1 MNRNGFTLIELIVVI
16 AIIMVLAALIL
27 PAIGIFGTN
36 SSFEGYVTDKW
47 TDIDGEGNSV
57 YRCRTQSSTGEINT
71 WNTFWIHNEISVGGY
86 YKLTSKSNLLTKA
99 ESTPS
104 PIPIP
109 IPIESERTNGNP

>member
-1 MNRNGFTLIELIVVI
+1 MNRNGFTLIELIIVI

-36 SSFEGYVTDKW
+36 SSFFDGYVTDKW

-86 YKLTSKSNLLTKA
+86 YKFASKSNLLTKV

-104 PIPIP
+104 PIP
-109 IPIESERTNGNP
+109 T